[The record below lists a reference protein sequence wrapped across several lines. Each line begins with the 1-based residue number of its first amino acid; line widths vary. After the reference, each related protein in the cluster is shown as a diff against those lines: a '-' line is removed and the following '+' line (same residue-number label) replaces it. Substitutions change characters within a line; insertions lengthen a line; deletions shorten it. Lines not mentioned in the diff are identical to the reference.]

1 MAVKKPQDRVG
12 VLMRDLEKLAK
23 RVRTDIRKR
32 AQGGALAKNIQPAA
46 NQLRKRAAAAVA
58 QLEKYVHELRKE
70 LEGAP
75 KKPVAK
81 KVKRRKRKARGA
93 PTVSA

>member
-12 VLMRDLEKLAK
+12 ALMRDLEKLAK
-23 RVRTDIRKR
+23 RVRTDIGKR
-32 AQGGALAKNIQPAA
+32 AQGGALAKNIQSAA

-81 KVKRRKRKARGA
+81 TAKRRKKKARVA
-93 PTVSA
+93 PPVSA

>member
-1 MAVKKPQDRVG
+1 MAVKKPQDRVC
-12 VLMRDLEKLAK
+12 VEMRALEKLAK

-32 AQGGALAKNIQPAA
+32 AQGGALAKNIQSAA